1 MDINKFIE
9 IFFSAG
15 NPIFFVIFLT
25 VIVIVTFY
33 IIHKYVRLP
42 DIQKHEQ
49 QLNEEKLKNARVMAM
64 FAELD
69 PDPLIRIDSNGSI
82 IKTNDAA
89 DKLFTNLDAKNIADL
104 LPGINFSIDEFI
116 KEDKSVT
123 FQHNIGSRFYSI
135 SFKGIS
141 YLNIAQL
148 YFNDLTER
156 AAFENKLKQSRE
168 QLKQMMIHQQDLIEE
183 ERNRLAMDLHD
194 GIGQD
199 LVVMKM
205 RVSNALENAV
215 DQSEINYLDN
225 LLSNLDNTITDLK
238 AILHNLKPKVLE
250 EFGLEAALVTMSSR
264 IKKEFNLKGQVS
276 FTGFNGRMDNAFELT
291 IYRIVQEALNNIV
304 KHSKAGEFDIN
315 LLSSDGS
322 IRILISDDGVGFNY
336 EETLSSLSGFGLKG
350 MRERIENNHGSL
362 NIESSPDTGTLLIIE
377 LPINENKNE
386 S

>member
-25 VIVIVTFY
+25 IIVIVTFY

-89 DKLFTNLDAKNIADL
+89 DKLFTNLDVKNIADL
-104 LPGINFSIDEFI
+104 LPGIHFSIDEFI

-148 YFNDLTER
+148 YFNDRTER
-156 AAFENKLKQSRE
+156 AAFEDKLKQSRE

-205 RVSNALENAV
+205 RVSNALENAA

-322 IRILISDDGVGFNY
+322 IRILISDDGIGFNY

>member
-205 RVSNALENAV
+205 RVSNALENAA

-238 AILHNLKPKVLE
+238 TILHNLKPKVLE

>member
-25 VIVIVTFY
+25 IIVIVTFY

-89 DKLFTNLDAKNIADL
+89 DKLFTNLDVKNIADL
-104 LPGINFSIDEFI
+104 LPGIHFSIDEFI

-156 AAFENKLKQSRE
+156 AAFEDKLKQSRE

-205 RVSNALENAV
+205 RVSNALENAA

-322 IRILISDDGVGFNY
+322 IRILISDDGIGFNY